1 MSTFVS
7 KQPVAHRIDPR
18 NLEALDLPDG
28 QTLEFLVAPE
38 ETGDVF
44 CMMRGT
50 VHPGGYVP
58 LHSHADAETFFPI
71 SGELEGLTQT
81 ADGFAW
87 VHLGPTDMFHVPGGA
102 KHAWRNAS
110 QEPGVVMIVTTGK
123 MGRFFREIGRPIT
136 ARGQRPAAPPSAEA
150 IRQFLETARRYGYWM
165 ATPEENAAVGL
176 AVPRMP

>member
-1 MSTFVS
+1 MSAFVS

-87 VHLGPTDMFHVPGGA
+87 VRLGPTDMFHAPGGGETRMAQRVPGA
-102 KHAWRNAS
+102 
-110 QEPGVVMIVTTGK
+110 
-123 MGRFFREIGRPIT
+123 GRRHDCHHRED
-136 ARGQRPAAPPSAEA
+136 GQVLSRD
-150 IRQFLETARRYGYWM
+150 W
-165 ATPEENAAVGL
+165 
-176 AVPRMP
+176 